1 MCRHANVY
9 GVKYRVWFNKG
20 LNLFNGN
27 VEKIPKTFDNKTHK
41 IPFIGWSKL
50 KKNVNSWE
58 STILEGI
65 TSDDYFYFVIN
76 IECKQ
81 NSLRLSKLWKIFRN
95 EYLLNS

>member
-1 MCRHANVY
+1 MFMESSTSLVLI
-9 GVKYRVWFNKG
+9 K

-27 VEKIPKTFDNKTHK
+27 VEKIPKTFDNKSHK

-65 TSDDYFYFVIN
+65 TSDDYFILYILMNVN
-76 IECKQ
+76 Q
-81 NSLRLSKLWKIFRN
+81 RLLKIV
-95 EYLLNS
+95 